1 MDDRIEAFLRDVL
14 RAKGSPNFDV
24 RAAVR
29 IALTNCEQNFR
40 KHEMDNFG
48 KDEAAQLCR
57 RLCRDRVAEEIR
69 RRKGTSTAE
78 HLKIVLSIIDSAGRY
93 PFYDE

>member
-40 KHEMDNFG
+40 KHEMDNFR
-48 KDEAAQLCR
+48 KDEAAQQSPISQ
-57 RLCRDRVAEEIR
+57 A
-69 RRKGTSTAE
+69 
-78 HLKIVLSIIDSAGRY
+78 
-93 PFYDE
+93 

>member
-1 MDDRIEAFLRDVL
+1 MDDRIEVFLRDVL

-40 KHEMDNFG
+40 KHEMDNFR
-48 KDEAAQLCR
+48 KDEAVRQCRKLC
-57 RLCRDRVAEEIR
+57 CDRVVEEIK
-69 RRKGTSTAE
+69 RRKGTSTAK
-78 HLKIVLSIIDSAGRY
+78 HLKIVLSIIDGLE
-93 PFYDE
+93 DE